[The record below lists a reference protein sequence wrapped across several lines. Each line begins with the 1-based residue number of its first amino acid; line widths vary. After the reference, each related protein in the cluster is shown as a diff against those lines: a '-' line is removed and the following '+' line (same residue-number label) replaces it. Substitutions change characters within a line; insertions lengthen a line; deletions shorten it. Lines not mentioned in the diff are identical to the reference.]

1 MSKQLHKN
9 FTDGQVKLLFEK
21 YSKGEIKFN
30 YILQILRIK
39 RSRFFEL
46 LTKYRND
53 PDNFSIQY
61 ERNTSNYRI
70 DREIEANIIQELQ
83 IEKDLIKTKDV
94 PIKYYNYSYIKDL
107 LEQKYSQKVSLPT
120 IIDRAK
126 RNNFYFLRPKRKAH
140 DREVITNYP
149 GELIQHDS
157 SHHQFSI
164 YAAGKWYLITSID
177 DYSRL
182 ILYAVLVERETTW
195 EHILALEAVLLK
207 YGFPLAYY
215 VDSHS
220 IFRFVQG
227 RDSYWRNHYK
237 LTDEADP
244 QWKQVLD
251 DCRVK
256 VTYALSPQAKGKV
269 ERPYRW
275 IQDRLV
281 RTCYRDNIRDIK
293 EAQLILN
300 HLVQKYNY
308 RIVHST
314 TGEIPYIRFQ
324 RAIREKRSLFREF
337 RIIPPF
343 LSSKDI
349 FCLRVERMVNPY
361 RKVSINNLELKVPG
375 APLHE
380 KIQLRIIPDRESGV
394 SEVRFWYRDNFL
406 GSQKVK
412 NSELNL
418 VQP

>member
-1 MSKQLHKN
+1 MSEQLHKN
-9 FTDGQVKLLFEK
+9 FTDGQVKSLFEK
-21 YSKGEIKFN
+21 YSKKEIKLN
-30 YILQILRIK
+30 YILQILKIK
-39 RSRFFEL
+39 RSRFFKL
-46 LTKYRND
+46 LAKYRKD

-61 ERNTSNYRI
+61 ERRTINRKI
-70 DREIEANIIQELQ
+70 DPDIEKNIVKALE
-83 IEKDLIKTKDV
+83 IEKDLIENKEV
-94 PIKYYNYSYIKDL
+94 PIKWYNYSYIKDL
-107 LEQKYSQKVSLPT
+107 LEQKYNQKVSLPT

-157 SHHQFSI
+157 SHHQFAP
-164 YAAGKWYLITSID
+164 YAEKWYLITSLD
-177 DYSRL
+177 DFSRL

-195 EHILALEAVLLK
+195 EHILALEYVLLK

-220 IFRFVQG
+220 IFRFIQG
-227 RDSYWRNHYK
+227 RDSFWRNHYK
-237 LTDEADP
+237 LTDEANP

-256 VTYALSPQAKGKV
+256 VTYALSPQAKGKI

-281 RTCYRDNIRDIK
+281 RTCYRENIRDIK

-300 HLVQKYNY
+300 NLVQKYNY

-324 RAIREKRSLFREF
+324 RAIREKRTLFREF
-337 RIIPPF
+337 TISPPF
-343 LSSKDI
+343 KSSKDI
-349 FCLRVERMVNPY
+349 FCLRVDRMVNSY
-361 RKVSINNLELKVPG
+361 RKISINNLELRVPK

-380 KIQLRIIPDRESGV
+380 RIQLRIVPDKESGL
-394 SEVRFWYRDNFL
+394 SEVRFWHEGELL
-406 GSQKVK
+406 GMQKVK

-418 VQP
+418 VHF

>member
-9 FTDGQVKLLFEK
+9 FTDDQVKSLLK
-21 YSKGEIKFN
+21 SYLDKEIKIN
-30 YILQILRIK
+30 YILQMLKIK
-39 RSRFFEL
+39 RRRFFEL
-46 LTKYRND
+46 LAKYRKD
-53 PDNFSIQY
+53 PDSFSIQY
-61 ERNTSNYRI
+61 ERKTINRKINP
-70 DREIEANIIQELQ
+70 DIEKNIVKELK
-83 IEKDLIKTKDV
+83 IEKDLIKAKEV

-126 RNNFYFLRPKRKAH
+126 RNNFYFLKPKRKAH
-140 DREVITNYP
+140 EKEVITNYP

-157 SHHQFSI
+157 SHHQFAP
-164 YAAGKWYLITSID
+164 YAASKWYLITSLD
-177 DYSRL
+177 DYSRF

-227 RDSYWRNHYK
+227 RDSFWRNHYR

-251 DCRVK
+251 DCRIK
-256 VTYALSPQAKGKV
+256 VTYALSPQAKGKI

-281 RTCYRDNIRDIK
+281 RTCYRENIRVIQ

-300 HLVQKYNY
+300 NLVQQYNY
-308 RIVHST
+308 RIIHST

-337 RIIPPF
+337 RIMPPF
-343 LSSKDI
+343 KSTKDI
-349 FCLRVERMVNPY
+349 FCLRVDRIVDSY
-361 RKVSINNLELKVPG
+361 RKVSINNLELKVPS

-380 KIQLRIIPDRESGV
+380 RIQLRISPDRESGL
-394 SEVRFWYRDNFL
+394 SEVRFWHKDEFL
-406 GSQKVK
+406 GIQKVK

-418 VQP
+418 VHF